1 MFRSAG
7 FACGCALL
15 LAAAVAPRVSAQT
28 EARSNTAQG
37 SGMLNDKDKSE
48 LLATRELAWRA
59 FFAGDRATLDAM
71 LPPEFIG
78 IGWGGGAWR
87 DKASTLTSSEEFA
100 RAGGK
105 LKLLEFPR
113 TDLQVY
119 GDAVIVFSEYK
130 VELLSG
136 GQDVTQAG
144 RATEVFVKRNGKWL
158 HPSWHLDSG
167 Q

>member
-7 FACGCALL
+7 FACGCVFL
-15 LAAAVAPRVSAQT
+15 LAGAVAPRVSAQT
-28 EARSNTAQG
+28 AARSTTVQG
-37 SGMLNDKDKSE
+37 SSMLSEKDKSE

-71 LPPEFIG
+71 LPAEFIG

-87 DKASTLTSSEEFA
+87 DKASTLASSEEFA

-105 LKLLEFPR
+105 LKTLEFLR
-113 TDLQVY
+113 TELQVY
-119 GDAVIVFSEYK
+119 GDAVIVFSDYK
-130 VELLSG
+130 VGLLSD

-167 Q
+167 N